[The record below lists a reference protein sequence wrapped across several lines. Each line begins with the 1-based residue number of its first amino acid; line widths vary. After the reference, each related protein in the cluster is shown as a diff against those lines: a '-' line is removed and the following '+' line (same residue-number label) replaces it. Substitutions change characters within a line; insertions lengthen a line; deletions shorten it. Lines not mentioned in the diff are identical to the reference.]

1 MANHG
6 ATTLIKSKSM
16 LTEEC
21 DTRRFLEN
29 RGIVVTETD
38 LGERIQQ
45 LDHSRLSAKDKPE
58 VPDFPRLAKA
68 DFLSQFRKGL
78 EDMAGVLVDKQ
89 PGDFAAFLRSQFP
102 NPKNFCSAVPE
113 FVGNST
119 PEDYSNW
126 AAAADID
133 VAIVRSPMG
142 IAETGSVLLSETDLR
157 VNTIGF
163 LAHDLVVLLDPADI
177 VENVHLAY
185 RHPAFRNTAYSV
197 LMTGPSGS
205 GDIGARV
212 VHPAQGV
219 MTLTVIFWPQ
229 I

>member
-1 MANHG
+1 MSARVD
-6 ATTLIKSKSM
+6 I
-16 LTEEC
+16 
-21 DTRRFLEN
+21 LERVRN
-29 RGIVVTETD
+29 
-38 LGERIQQ
+38 
-45 LDHSRLSAKDKPE
+45 SRLPAKVKPE
-58 VPDFPRLAKA
+58 IPDFPRLAKT
-68 DFLSQFRKGL
+68 DFPPQFRKGL
-78 EDMAGVLVDKQ
+78 EEMAGVLVDEP
-89 PGDFAAFLRSQFP
+89 PGDLAAFLRIRFP
-102 NPKNFCSAVPE
+102 NAKNFCSAVPE

-205 GDIGARV
+205 GDIGGRV

-219 MTLTVIFWPQ
+219 MTLTVIFWPE

>member
-1 MANHG
+1 MNARQD
-6 ATTLIKSKSM
+6 I
-16 LTEEC
+16 
-21 DTRRFLEN
+21 
-29 RGIVVTETD
+29 
-38 LGERIQQ
+38 LGRIRN
-45 LDHSRLSAKDKPE
+45 SRLPLKAKPE
-58 VPDFPRLAKA
+58 VPDFTRLSGA
-68 DFLSQFRKGL
+68 DFIPQFRKEL
-78 EDMAGVLVDKQ
+78 EEMAGVLIDQRPVDF
-89 PGDFAAFLRSQFP
+89 GAFLRSRFP
-102 NPKNFCSAVPE
+102 NAKNFCSAVPE
-113 FVGNST
+113 LAGDST
-119 PEDYSNW
+119 PEKYLNW
-126 AAAADID
+126 ADAGDID

-205 GDIGARV
+205 GDIGGRV

>member
-1 MANHG
+1 
-6 ATTLIKSKSM
+6 
-16 LTEEC
+16 
-21 DTRRFLEN
+21 
-29 RGIVVTETD
+29 VTSARQD
-38 LGERIQQ
+38 VLERIRN
-45 LDHSRLSAKDKPE
+45 SRLPAKAKPE
-58 VPDFPRLAKA
+58 VPDFIRLSGA
-68 DFLSQFRKGL
+68 DFTPRFRQGL
-78 EDMAGVLVDKQ
+78 EEMAGVLVDQ
-89 PGDFAAFLRSQFP
+89 RPTDFGAFLRSRFP
-102 NPKNFCSAVPE
+102 NAKNFCSAVPE
-113 FVGNST
+113 FAGDST
-119 PEDYSNW
+119 PEEYSNW
-126 AAAADID
+126 ADAGDID

-163 LAHDLVVLLDPADI
+163 LAHDLVVLLDPAEI

-185 RHPAFRNTAYSV
+185 RHPSFRNTSYSV

-205 GDIGARV
+205 GDIGGRV